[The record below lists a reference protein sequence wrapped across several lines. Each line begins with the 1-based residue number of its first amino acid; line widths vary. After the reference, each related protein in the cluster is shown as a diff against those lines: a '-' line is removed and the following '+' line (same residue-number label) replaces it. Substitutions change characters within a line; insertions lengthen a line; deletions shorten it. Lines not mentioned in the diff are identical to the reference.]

1 MSTSTTSIRR
11 ARPSDADRLSDVFD
25 ETWREAYRGIIP
37 GVSLERMIARRS
49 AQWWLGAA
57 QRRRPLVVVETRA
70 GVVGYAVYGQTRG
83 RALGTAGEIDELYI
97 LPDHQGLGLGRRL
110 FRAVRNDMQDHG
122 LRTLGVW
129 ALVGND
135 RAEAFYLGLGA
146 AMVGHASDSIAGS
159 VLPKVGYRFA

>member
-1 MSTSTTSIRR
+1 MGTSTTSIRR
-11 ARPSDADRLSDVFD
+11 ARATDADRLSEVFD

-37 GVSLERMIARRS
+37 GVSLERMIARRG
-49 AQWWLGAA
+49 APWWLGAA

-83 RALGTAGEIDELYI
+83 RDLGTAGEIDELYI
-97 LPDHQGLGLGRRL
+97 LPEHQGLGLGRRL
-110 FRAVRNDMQDHG
+110 FHAVRNDMHDHG
-122 LRTLGVW
+122 LHTLGVW
-129 ALVGND
+129 ALDGND

-146 AMVGHASDSIAGS
+146 SIVGRASDSIAGA